1 MRNMQTRVQNLKYW
15 NNGLNH
21 IVFTLYSGT
30 WPKYTETL
38 GFDTGQALLAK
49 ASISYKNYRPGF
61 DNSLPWYH
69 KHHPDNGGVPGFVKS
84 SSPSQCSTS
93 ILWLS
98 GGEICAWDRQRNQRQ
113 PAPPPQQAEGG
124 HGHHLQ
130 EPEGDDG

>member
-1 MRNMQTRVQNLKYW
+1 MEACNRMFVLSMDTLERDPLSQDFVRNMQTRVQNLKYW

-49 ASISYKNYRPGF
+49 ASISYENYRLGF
-61 DNSLPWYH
+61 
-69 KHHPDNGGVPGFVKS
+69 
-84 SSPSQCSTS
+84 
-93 ILWLS
+93 
-98 GGEICAWDRQRNQRQ
+98 DRQRHQGQ

-130 EPEGDDG
+130 ESEGDDG

>member
-1 MRNMQTRVQNLKYW
+1 MEACNCMFVLSLDTLERDPLSQDFVRNMQTWVQNLKYW

-84 SSPSQCSTS
+84 STFPV
-93 ILWLS
+93 LNKYFVAFR
-98 GGEICAWDRQRNQRQ
+98 GKR
-113 PAPPPQQAEGG
+113 
-124 HGHHLQ
+124 
-130 EPEGDDG
+130 